1 VSEVAPPV
9 IVSDEKL
16 ATTPGS
22 VALRWL
28 INAIAIA
35 MSLYH
40 MYVAAFGPPERKA
53 PAHPDLIEAL
63 SDRELDVLRLLRS
76 DADD

>member
-1 VSEVAPPV
+1 MSEAAPPV
-9 IVSDEKL
+9 VVSDEKL

-28 INAIAIA
+28 INAVAIA

-40 MYVAAFGPPERKA
+40 MYVAAFGPPEAIIFRGTHLLTGQEVA
-53 PAHPDLIEAL
+53 RSIL
-63 SDRELDVLRLLRS
+63 SRFG
-76 DADD
+76 